1 MHTLTMHLPPLLL
14 AVLLCLA
21 VAHDLRSRRI
31 PNRLVA
37 AGMICAALLQWAFPG
52 ACAQLGQADGR
63 WQAPLLGTLS
73 GLSLL
78 LPLYLLRLLGAG
90 DVKLMGMVG
99 AFVGPRLV
107 VGVTVTTLVVGGLL
121 ALGVAHRKGRTWEAL
136 AHARQIAT
144 APAAAAVQQG
154 LDPARRG
161 VRDGT
166 GSVGDLPYAIAIAG
180 GTVTYL
186 GLRDWIAVG

>member
-1 MHTLTMHLPPLLL
+1 METLMVHVAPLLL
-14 AVLLCLA
+14 AVLLCFA

-37 AGMICAALLQWAFPG
+37 AGMVCAAMLQWAVPN
-52 ACAQLGQADGR
+52 ACAHLGELDGR
-63 WQAPLLGTLS
+63 WHTPLAGALS
-73 GLSLL
+73 GLALL
-78 LPLYLLRLLGAG
+78 LPLYVLRLLGAG

-107 VGVTVTTLVVGGLL
+107 VGVTVSTLVVGGVL

-136 AHARQIAT
+136 AHARQIA
-144 APAAAAVQQG
+144 AGPAAAALQQG
-154 LDPARRG
+154 LDPARRSSSAG
-161 VRDGT
+161 ST
-166 GSVGDLPYAIAIAG
+166 SVGDLPYAVAIAG

-186 GLRDWIAVG
+186 GLRDWLAVG